1 MHPALVLKLLL
12 LLVLANGAPI
22 VLKDLLRRRLAYPVD
37 GGVVLGDGRPL
48 FGKSKTVRGIS
59 VSLVATSIGSAL
71 LGLGWKIGL
80 IISAVAMAGD
90 LCSSFVKRRLNV
102 APSGRAT
109 GLDQIPESL
118 LPLLAVRGALALSGW
133 DVLAEI
139 GLFFVGEMLLS
150 ILFYRLHL
158 RDHPY

>member
-1 MHPALVLKLLL
+1 M
-12 LLVLANGAPI
+12 LANGAPI
-22 VLKDLLRRRLAYPVD
+22 VLKDLLRRRFAYPVD

-59 VSLVATSIGSAL
+59 VSLMATSIGSAL

-102 APSGRAT
+102 ASSGRAT

-139 GLFFVGEMLLS
+139 DIFFRWWMLLS
-150 ILFYRLHL
+150 VTVYRFHL
-158 RDHPY
+158 RDDPY

>member
-1 MHPALVLKLLL
+1 MAAWCSAMAGRYLE
-12 LLVLANGAPI
+12 N
-22 VLKDLLRRRLAYPVD
+22 RRQL
-37 GGVVLGDGRPL
+37 
-48 FGKSKTVRGIS
+48 RGIS

-133 DVLAEI
+133 DIFAEI